1 MEGESTSKEKK
12 KLQKQNA
19 KLQAYK
25 AKTSSGLGEVRGK
38 FATLKSTHVVFA
50 ADVRKQMGEFKA
62 ALKEQLGFSVL
73 AKLKV
78 IYGLSLDR

>member
-1 MEGESTSKEKK
+1 
-12 KLQKQNA
+12 
-19 KLQAYK
+19 
-25 AKTSSGLGEVRGK
+25 
-38 FATLKSTHVVFA
+38 VVFA